1 MRSPRF
7 VSALVLI
14 AVAAPASAA
23 DPAADRLLAA
33 GNEHEYNLRLDQAL
47 SHFHQA
53 LEANPNDPAAYRAVA
68 ALEMM
73 KIAFRRGAVTADS
86 FLGGD
91 AGADIV
97 DLPKPPT
104 ELASSFRRNAE
115 RALQLAE
122 QQVQA
127 NPNDAES
134 HYQLGS
140 TIALQ
145 ASYSATI
152 DGRIFAAF
160 KLARRA
166 YKENT
171 RALEIDPR
179 RHDAGLTVG
188 VYQYIVSLRSL
199 PMRWVARI
207 AGMDGDRARAL
218 ELIEAAARYPGANQT
233 DARLMLALIY
243 NRDQRYDEA
252 LTILT
257 DLQSRYPDN
266 RLLWLEAGA
275 TALRAGRFQKAQR
288 TLDEGFPK
296 LSTAPQKAFGEDAL
310 WHYKRGA
317 ALVGLH
323 QAAAA
328 AAELNAALR
337 DNAPSWIHGRSHAE
351 LGKLA
356 DLTGDR
362 GAACQEYRLA
372 LQLGKAAD
380 DSIGVADAEHL
391 LEAPYQKRPTTPASG
406 GL

>member
-1 MRSPRF
+1 MRTWSF
-7 VSALVLI
+7 VAAFVLI
-14 AVAAPASAA
+14 TLAH
-23 DPAADRLLAA
+23 PAAGADSAVGRLLTA
-33 GNEHEYNLRLDQAL
+33 GNEDEYNLRLDQAL
-47 SHFHQA
+47 SHFNEA

-68 ALEMM
+68 ALDMM
-73 KIAFRRGAVTADS
+73 KIAFQRGAVTADS

-91 AGADIV
+91 AGADVV

-104 ELASSFRRNAE
+104 ELAASFRRNAE
-115 RALQLAE
+115 QALRLAE
-122 QQVQA
+122 QQVQG
-127 NPNDAES
+127 NPSDADS

-140 TIALQ
+140 TIALL

-166 YKENT
+166 YKENS
-171 RALEIDPR
+171 RALEIDTR
-179 RHDAGLTVG
+179 RHDAGLIVG

-233 DARLMLALIY
+233 DARLMLALIH

-275 TALRAGRFQKAQR
+275 TALRAGRFQQAQR
-288 TLDEGFPK
+288 ALDEGFTK
-296 LSTAPQKAFGEDAL
+296 LSTARLKAFGEEAL
-310 WHYKRGA
+310 WRYKRGA
-317 ALVGLH
+317 SLVGLH
-323 QAAAA
+323 EAAAA

-337 DNAPSWIHGRSHAE
+337 DDAPSWVHGRSHTE

-362 GAACQEYRLA
+362 GAACHQYRLA
-372 LQLGKAAD
+372 AELGKAAD
-380 DSIGVADAEHL
+380 DSIGLADAERL
-391 LEAPYQKRPTTPASG
+391 LGTPYKP
-406 GL
+406 

>member
-1 MRSPRF
+1 MSSPRF

-91 AGADIV
+91 AGADV
-97 DLPKPPT
+97 VELPKPPT
-104 ELASSFRRNAE
+104 ELAASFHRNAE
-115 RALQLAE
+115 RALGLAE

-166 YKENT
+166 YKENS

-199 PMRWVARI
+199 PMRWVARL
-207 AGMDGDRARAL
+207 AGMEGDRARAL
-218 ELIEAAARYPGANQT
+218 ELIEAAARYPGTNQT

-288 TLDEGFPK
+288 ALDEGFPK
-296 LSTAPQKAFGEDAL
+296 LSTAPMKAFGEEAL

-317 ALVGLH
+317 SLVGLH
-323 QAAAA
+323 QATAAA
-328 AAELNAALR
+328 SELNAALR
-337 DNAPSWIHGRSHAE
+337 ENAPSWIHGRSHTE

-356 DLTGDR
+356 DLNGNR
-362 GAACQEYRLA
+362 GAACQEYRVA
-372 LQLGKAAD
+372 VQLGNAAG
-380 DSIGVADAEHL
+380 DSIGLADAERL
-391 LEAPYQKRPTTPASG
+391 LGAPYRP
-406 GL
+406 

>member
-1 MRSPRF
+1 MRTWSF
-7 VSALVLI
+7 VAAFVLI
-14 AVAAPASAA
+14 TVARPASGA
-23 DPAADRLLAA
+23 DSAVGRLLTA
-33 GNEHEYNLRLDQAL
+33 GNEDEYNLRLDQAL
-47 SHFHQA
+47 SHFNQA

-68 ALEMM
+68 ALDMM
-73 KIAFRRGAVTADS
+73 KIAFQRGAVTADS

-91 AGADIV
+91 AGADVV

-104 ELASSFRRNAE
+104 GLAGSFRRNAE
-115 RALQLAE
+115 QALRLAE
-122 QQVQA
+122 QQVQG
-127 NPNDAES
+127 NPNDADS

-140 TIALQ
+140 TIALL

-166 YKENT
+166 YKENS
-171 RALEIDPR
+171 RALEIDTL
-179 RHDAGLTVG
+179 RHDAGLIVG

-233 DARLMLALIY
+233 DARLMLALIH

-275 TALRAGRFQKAQR
+275 TALRAGRFQQAQR
-288 TLDEGFPK
+288 TLDEGFTK
-296 LSTAPQKAFGEDAL
+296 LSTAPLKAFGEEAL
-310 WHYKRGA
+310 WRYKRGA
-317 ALVGLH
+317 SLVGLH
-323 QAAAA
+323 EAAAA

-337 DNAPSWIHGRSHAE
+337 DDAPSWVHGRSHTE

-362 GAACQEYRLA
+362 GAACHQYRLA
-372 LQLGKAAD
+372 AELGKAAD
-380 DSIGVADAEHL
+380 DSIGLADAERL
-391 LEAPYQKRPTTPASG
+391 LGTPYKP
-406 GL
+406 